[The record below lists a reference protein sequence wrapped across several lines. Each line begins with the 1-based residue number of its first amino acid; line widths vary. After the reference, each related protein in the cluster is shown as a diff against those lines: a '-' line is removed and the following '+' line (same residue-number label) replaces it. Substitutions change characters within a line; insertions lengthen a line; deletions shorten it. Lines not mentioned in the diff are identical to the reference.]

1 MRRLPIVMSTGRT
14 LPTVLEQTARYCFTL
29 TPSVAAPSSHLV
41 FENYDLFANNASPL
55 TIQGYLD
62 FSNTEPCVDI
72 KLLTREP
79 GRIPIGNYLDGAIT
93 RDADDHF
100 LFIENATDKKR
111 NDVQQRNPHVY
122 EGIYI
127 NINRKP
133 DGTLY
138 PTFNRPQFNKQLS
151 FLKFCRRAAEEL
163 IQVTSGFAYNL
174 EEEKP
179 T

>member
-1 MRRLPIVMSTGRT
+1 MTKAFNSGS
-14 LPTVLEQTARYCFTL
+14 A
-29 TPSVAAPSSHLV
+29 SSHEPRLV
-41 FENYDLFANNASPL
+41 GDILPEMLQSNSPL
-55 TIQGYLD
+55 ASGYRQHQQVYP
-62 FSNTEPCVDI
+62 NTEPGVDL

-122 EGIYI
+122 EGVYI

-163 IQVTSGFAYNL
+163 IQVASGFAYNL
-174 EEEKP
+174 EE
-179 T
+179 

>member
-1 MRRLPIVMSTGRT
+1 MTKAFNSDS
-14 LPTVLEQTARYCFTL
+14 A
-29 TPSVAAPSSHLV
+29 SSHEPRLV
-41 FENYDLFANNASPL
+41 GDILTEMFSSNSPL
-55 TIQGYLD
+55 ARGYRHHQKVYP
-62 FSNTEPCVDI
+62 NTEPCIDL
-72 KLLTREP
+72 KLLTRQP
-79 GRIPIGNYLDGAIT
+79 GRLPVGDYIDGAIT
-93 RDADDHF
+93 RDDEDHF

-122 EGIYI
+122 EGVYI

-138 PTFNRPQFNKQLS
+138 PTFNRPQFNEQ
-151 FLKFCRRAAEEL
+151 FTCIEFCRRAAEEL

>member
-1 MRRLPIVMSTGRT
+1 MHLRKCETMLNVKKTNMTKALNSGS
-14 LPTVLEQTARYCFTL
+14 A
-29 TPSVAAPSSHLV
+29 SSHEPRLV
-41 FENYDLFANNASPL
+41 GDILTEMFSSNSPFAR
-55 TIQGYLD
+55 GYRQHQPVYP
-62 FSNTEPCVDI
+62 NTEPCVDI

-79 GRIPIGNYLDGAIT
+79 GRIPIGKYLDGAIT

-122 EGIYI
+122 EGVYI

-138 PTFNRPQFNKQLS
+138 PTFNRPQFNEQ
-151 FLKFCRRAAEEL
+151 FTCIEFCRRAAEEL
-163 IQVTSGFAYNL
+163 IQVASGFAYNL